1 MFIAQLTDTHI
12 TVPTNHDGDC
22 NTKLDA
28 LKKCVAAINKLAT
41 LPDAII
47 HTGDLAHNGSVEE
60 YKITKSIMDTLQAPY
75 FITKGNRDSIKPLIQ
90 EFSLQN
96 IQRENQS
103 FLQYSADILD
113 YRLVAVDT
121 SSKDSNLGML
131 DFDRLANL
139 DKILAEEPNRSTLI
153 FMHHPPVNLSQTEQH
168 FYEYENSR
176 MIKNFR
182 DLMVRHPQVI
192 AYFCG
197 HIHRSFKSAI
207 NLAPLIVMPPLCK
220 TLNREKNPKDLS
232 PEVAFYLHSFSNNRL
247 VETEAISVN

>member
-12 TVPTNHDGDC
+12 TVPTNSDGDC

-28 LKKCVAAINKLAT
+28 LKKCVAAINALAT

-47 HTGDLAHNGSVEE
+47 HTGDLAHNGNVEE
-60 YKITKSIMDTLQAPY
+60 YKIIKSIMDTLRAPY
-75 FITKGNRDSIKPLIQ
+75 FITKGNRDSIKPLVQ
-90 EFSLQN
+90 EFALQTAQN
-96 IQRENQS
+96 GNKS
-103 FLQYSADILD
+103 FLQYSVNVLG

-139 DKILAEEPNRSTLI
+139 DKILAEEPNKSTLI
-153 FMHHPPVNLSQTEQH
+153 FMHHPPVNISYTEQH
-168 FYEYENSR
+168 FYEYKNTR

-220 TLNREKNPKDLS
+220 TLNREQNSSSLS
-232 PEVAFYLHSFSNNRL
+232 PKVAFYLHSFSNNKL
-247 VETEAISVN
+247 IDTKAISVN

>member
-12 TVPTNHDGDC
+12 TVPTKLGGNC

-28 LKKCVAAINKLAT
+28 LRKCVAAINKLGT

-60 YKITKSIMDTLQAPY
+60 YQITKSIMDTLRAPY

-90 EFSLQN
+90 EFSLHQV
-96 IQRENQS
+96 QKENQS
-103 FLQYSADILD
+103 FLQYSANVLS

-121 SSKDSNLGML
+121 SSKDSNLGVL
-131 DFDRLANL
+131 NFDRLADL
-139 DKILAEEPNRSTLI
+139 DKILAEEPHKSTLI
-153 FMHHPPVNLSQTEQH
+153 FMHHPPVNLSDTGHH
-168 FYEYENSR
+168 FYAYENSR

-197 HIHRSFKSAI
+197 HIHRSFRSTI
-207 NLAPLIVMPPLCK
+207 NLAPLVVMPPLCK
-220 TLNREKNPKDLS
+220 TLNREKNSKALS
-232 PEVAFYLHSFSNNRL
+232 PDVAFYLHNFSNNRL
-247 VETEAISVN
+247 VNTKSISVN

>member
-12 TVPTNHDGDC
+12 TVPKNPDGDC

-28 LKKCVAAINKLAT
+28 LKKCVASINKLAT

-75 FITKGNRDSIKPLIQ
+75 FITKGNRDSIGPLIQ
-90 EFSLQN
+90 EFSLQKV
-96 IQRENQS
+96 QKENQS
-103 FLQYSADILD
+103 FLQYSVDVLG

-121 SSKDSNLGML
+121 TSNDSNLGVL

-139 DKILAEEPNRSTLI
+139 DKILTEDPNKSTLI
-153 FMHHPPVNLSQTEQH
+153 FMHHPPVNLSHTEQH
-168 FYEYENSR
+168 SYEYENSR

-220 TLNREKNPKDLS
+220 ILNREHDPKAPP
-232 PEVAFYLHSFSNNRL
+232 PEVAFYLHNFSNNQL
-247 VETEAISVN
+247 IDTKAISVN